1 MGDMMID
8 VFSKQY
14 TTDSRDS
21 ELVVAAQQGNRAA
34 FEELILRHQGW
45 MYNIALR
52 MVGNKHDAEDVTQE
66 ILLKVLT
73 KLSTFQGKSDFRAW
87 LYRIVANHVMNMKK
101 RAIEYV
107 FSSFER
113 HDDMRRNMLDMDVP
127 DRHSVPADVTLLV
140 EETKLLCMM
149 GMLLCLDR
157 SQRLVFILGGIFGIT
172 SELGA
177 EIMEMSPANFRQ
189 QLSRARKHLTNY
201 MNDNCGLMNK
211 ENPCRCARKTRAVV
225 EAGYVD
231 PQQVVYRASHVQRVK
246 ALVSKEAHCV
256 DGALELR
263 TQNVFRD
270 HPFQASPNYARM
282 LEEMLNHKEYQEFI
296 NFN

>member
-1 MGDMMID
+1 MMINI
-8 VFSKQY
+8 FSEQY
-14 TTDSRDS
+14 TSDTSDS
-21 ELVVAAQQGNRAA
+21 ELVVSAQQGNRTAL
-34 FEELILRHQGW
+34 EELILRHQAW

-52 MVGNKHDAEDVTQE
+52 MVGNPHDAEDVTQE
-66 ILLKVLT
+66 ILVKVLT
-73 KLSTFQGKSDFRAW
+73 KLSTFQGRSSFRTW

-101 RAIEYV
+101 RGIEYV

-113 HDDMRRNMLDMDVP
+113 HNDIRSNALDMDLP
-127 DRHSVPADVTLLV
+127 DQQSVPADVTLLV
-140 EETKLLCMM
+140 EETKLRCMM

-157 SQRLVFILGGIFGIT
+157 SQRLVFILGAVFGAT

-177 EIMEMSPANFRQ
+177 EIMEISPANFRQ

-211 ENPCRCARKTRAVV
+211 ENPCRCARKTRSAI

-231 PQQVVYRASHVQRVK
+231 PQHLQYHSTHVQRVK
-246 ALVSKEAHCV
+246 VMVSAETHRVDDAL
-256 DGALELR
+256 DLR
-263 TQNVFRD
+263 AQNLFRA
-270 HPFQASPNYARM
+270 HPFQESPDYVQM
-282 LEEMLNHKEYQEFI
+282 LQEMLNCKEVQELI